1 MFVSCVLGGLPECAS
16 NGVKRVV
23 VFGINFMF
31 SLMCAT
37 LSPSVSLSHVGSI
50 FSTERRLF
58 NVCIIRSTRSVPLW
72 FPTGA
77 RISLMLLSLQN
88 ISKFRDLNAW
98 A

>member
-1 MFVSCVLGGLPECAS
+1 MCVGWSAEVCFECVMS
-16 NGVKRVV
+16 VI

-31 SLMCAT
+31 SMMCAT
-37 LSPSVSLSHVGSI
+37 LSPSVSFSRMGSM

-58 NVCIIRSTRSVPLW
+58 NVCIIRSTRPVPKW
-72 FPTGA
+72 SPTGA

-88 ISKFRDLNAW
+88 VSKFLDLIAW